1 MITLIPTKHKKLL
14 ERNVRVAFINPPHA
28 DWSLANN
35 AAYLMFQSHYK
46 RYGKYPD
53 KIEWLKAPYKFNRY
67 ETVQDIYEDGIQNAD
82 IYLFSSYVWNYE
94 IIDELAEYV
103 KKINPNSLCVVG
115 GPHIGTNDKKFL
127 ESRKNYD
134 FILTATKPGEIFVED
149 FLNEYI
155 ETLGNPNYEN
165 ISWELRSKKTCPQM
179 MPNYSVYEDHLDFL
193 KETREYVRQENLEPF
208 AIIETTRG
216 CPYKCSFCEWGGG
229 IGSKVYKKPIEIV
242 KTDILAL
249 KQAGF
254 RDVYLTDANY
264 GAFLERDLEIFK
276 FAWENK
282 VNLTDIST
290 MKSKSLER
298 RKQLIDAWFDV
309 VGPGQEIH
317 SPVNN
322 KKEGGSPLIIGSIEQ
337 TNSKDVPMYISVVPT
352 VSIQSISDEAMKV
365 ANRIDLSFQDKI
377 KLSEHIRKRC
387 QEEGYPVPAV
397 ELILGMP
404 GSNIEDFY
412 REMEIL
418 WNFKAWDSQRHD
430 YMFLPDSELSEE
442 EYLKKYEIK
451 LVQVYTDLVDED
463 GVDNINGLYKNKKH
477 TFNTISSCY
486 SYTNDEL
493 CEMWIMNLSGN
504 WLLQNLYENFSKDF
518 DPAKF
523 VKLCWNIMNI
533 LEGFDI
539 IWHEVKEILNP
550 NSPPK
555 NIKRLQGKLRNTV
568 ILDLLEKNKKIIFNE
583 LFKEIYVSNGTYN

>member
-229 IGSKVYKKPIEIV
+229 IGSKVYKKPLEIV
-242 KTDILAL
+242 KADIIAL
-249 KQAGF
+249 KEAGF

-298 RKQLIDAWFDV
+298 RTQLIDAWFNI
-309 VGPGQEIH
+309 VGSNADI
-317 SPVNN
+317 
-322 KKEGGSPLIIGSIEQ
+322 KE
-337 TNSKDVPMYISVVPT
+337 NYISFVPT

-365 ANRIDLSFQDKI
+365 ANRVDLSFSDKI
-377 KLSEHIRKRC
+377 KLSEHIKKRC
-387 QEEGYPVPAV
+387 QEEGYPIPAL

-404 GSNIEDFY
+404 GSTLSDFY
-412 REMEIL
+412 EEMEIL
-418 WNFKAWDSQRHD
+418 WNFKAWTSQRHD
-430 YMFLPDSELSEE
+430 YMFLPDSELSKQ
-442 EYLKKYEIK
+442 EYLKKYDIK
-451 LVQVYTDLVDED
+451 LVEVYTDLVDED

-504 WLLQNLYENFSKDF
+504 WLLQNLYENFFMNCSPSNFSKMCWHVLNTLNEF
-518 DPAKF
+518 D
-523 VKLCWNIMNI
+523 
-533 LEGFDI
+533 DI
-539 IWHEVKEILNP
+539 WQEVKDILNP

-583 LFKEIYVSNGTYN
+583 LFKETYVSNGTYN

>member
-1 MITLIPTKHKKLL
+1 MITLIPKKNKKLL

-67 ETVQDIYEDGIQNAD
+67 ETVQDIYKDGIENVD

-94 IIDELAEYV
+94 IVDELAEYV
-103 KKINPNSLCVVG
+103 KKVNPNSLCVVG

-149 FLNEYI
+149 LLNDYI
-155 ETLGNPNYEN
+155 ETSGNPDYEN
-165 ISWELRSKKTCPQM
+165 LSWELRSKKTCPQM

-193 KETREYVRQENLEPF
+193 KETREYVRQDNLEPF

-216 CPYKCSFCEWGGG
+216 CPYNCSFCEWGGG
-229 IGSKVYKKPIEIV
+229 IGSKVYKKPLDTV
-242 KTDILAL
+242 KADILAL
-249 KQAGF
+249 KEAGF

-276 FAWENK
+276 FAWDNK
-282 VNLTDIST
+282 INLTDIST

-298 RKQLIDAWFDV
+298 RKKLIDSWFDV
-309 VGPGQEIH
+309 VGPNDAI
-317 SPVNN
+317 
-322 KKEGGSPLIIGSIEQ
+322 KEKYTSF
-337 TNSKDVPMYISVVPT
+337 VPT

-404 GSNIEDFY
+404 GSTITDFY
-412 REMEIL
+412 DEMEIL
-418 WNFKAWDSQRHD
+418 WNFKAWTSQRHD
-430 YMFLPDSELSEE
+430 YMFLPDSELSTE
-442 EYLKKYEIK
+442 EYLKKYDIR
-451 LVQVYTDLVDED
+451 LVEVYTDLVDED

-477 TFNTISSCY
+477 SFRTISSCY
-486 SYTNDEL
+486 SYTNDEI

-504 WLLQNLYENFSKDF
+504 WLLQHLYENFFGDVTTANF
-518 DPAKF
+518 AKM
-523 VKLCWNIMNI
+523 CWYIMNT
-533 LEGFDI
+533 LDEFNDI
-539 IWHEVKEILNP
+539 WCEVKDILNP
-550 NSPPK
+550 DSPPK

-568 ILDLLEKNKKIIFNE
+568 ITNLLEKNKKILINE
-583 LFKEIYVSNGTYN
+583 LFRMIYVKDGTYN

>member
-1 MITLIPTKHKKLL
+1 MLIPRKNKKFL

-67 ETVQDIYEDGIQNAD
+67 KTIQDIYEDGIQSSD

-94 IIDELAEYV
+94 IIDELSEYV
-103 KKINPNSLCVVG
+103 KKVNPNSLCVIG

-149 FLNEYI
+149 LLNDYI
-155 ETLGNPNYEN
+155 ETSGNPNYEN
-165 ISWELRSKKTCPQM
+165 ISWELRGKKTCPQM

-229 IGSKVYKKPIEIV
+229 IGSKVYKKPLEIV
-242 KTDILAL
+242 KADIIAL
-249 KQAGF
+249 KEAGF

-276 FAWENK
+276 FAWDNK

-298 RKQLIDAWFDV
+298 RTQLIDAWFNI
-309 VGPGQEIH
+309 VGSNDDI
-317 SPVNN
+317 
-322 KKEGGSPLIIGSIEQ
+322 KE
-337 TNSKDVPMYISVVPT
+337 NYISFVPT

-365 ANRIDLSFQDKI
+365 ANRVDLSFSDKI
-377 KLSEHIRKRC
+377 KLSEHIKKRC
-387 QEEGYPVPAV
+387 QEEGYPIPAL

-404 GSNIEDFY
+404 GSTLSDFY
-412 REMEIL
+412 GEMEIL
-418 WNFKAWDSQRHD
+418 WNFKAWTSQRHD
-430 YMFLPDSELSEE
+430 YMFLPDSELSKQ
-442 EYLKKYEIK
+442 EYLKKYDIK
-451 LVQVYTDLVDED
+451 LVEVYTDLVDED
-463 GVDNINGLYKNKKH
+463 GVDNINGLYKGKKH
-477 TFNTISSCY
+477 SFKTIASCY
-486 SYTNDEL
+486 SFTNDEL

-504 WLLQNLYENFSKDF
+504 WLLQNLYKDFFMNCSPSNFSKM
-518 DPAKF
+518 
-523 VKLCWNIMNI
+523 CWNVLNT
-533 LEGFDI
+533 LNGFDD
-539 IWHEVKEILNP
+539 IWQEVKDILNP

-583 LFKEIYVSNGTYN
+583 LFKIIYVNNGTYN

>member
-67 ETVQDIYEDGIQNAD
+67 KTVQDIYEDGIQNAD

-149 FLNEYI
+149 LLNEYI

-242 KTDILAL
+242 KTDILTL

-254 RDVYLTDANY
+254 RNVYLTDANY

-276 FAWENK
+276 FAWNNK

-298 RKQLIDAWFDV
+298 RTQLIDAWFNIV
-309 VGPGQEIH
+309 
-317 SPVNN
+317 
-322 KKEGGSPLIIGSIEQ
+322 GSIDDIKE
-337 TNSKDVPMYISVVPT
+337 NYINFVPN

-365 ANRIDLSFQDKI
+365 ANRVDLSFSDKI
-377 KLSEHIRKRC
+377 KLSEHVKKRC
-387 QEEGYPVPAV
+387 QEEGYPIPTL

-404 GSNIEDFY
+404 GSTLSDFY
-412 REMEIL
+412 EEMEIL
-418 WNFKAWDSQRHD
+418 WNFKAWTCQRHD
-430 YMFLPDSELSEE
+430 YMFLPDSELIKQ
-442 EYLKKYEIK
+442 EYLKKYDIK
-451 LVQVYTDLVDED
+451 LVEVYTDLVDED
-463 GVDNINGLYKNKKH
+463 GVDSINELYKGKKH
-477 TFNTISSCY
+477 SFKTIASCY
-486 SYTNDEL
+486 SFTNDEL

-504 WLLQNLYENFSKDF
+504 WLLQNLYKDFFMNCSPSNFSKM
-518 DPAKF
+518 
-523 VKLCWNIMNI
+523 CWNVLNT
-533 LEGFDI
+533 LNEFDD
-539 IWHEVKEILNP
+539 IWQEVKDILNP